1 MGRVFAANVGY
12 ARGPLYCLLGLVFV
26 PVKPRD
32 ILLAVMVPVLWGLG
46 FTFAKAGLDQF
57 PPILMTALR
66 FTLTAAVLVWLVRP
80 PWGMMARIFWIA
92 LIAGTIQY
100 SLTFTGLTGLDA
112 STAIVVV
119 QLEVP
124 FAVLLSVLF
133 LKDRLGWR
141 RVLGMAFAFAGVMLI
156 AGEPRLHTDT
166 LPMLLVVAGSLA
178 WAIGQV
184 MIKTVSRA
192 GGVTLI
198 AWVAVFSAPQLWL
211 ATYLFEDGQ
220 AEAIAAADWMGWGVI
235 VYLGLVMTAVGYA
248 TWYHLLG
255 IYRVSQVMPFL
266 MLLPVTAMTGGVLLL
281 GETVTPVT
289 VLGAAIVIGG
299 VGVISLGRR
308 RPRPAHPMTLDDA
321 RAVAAAYRA
330 SRRAGAFDIAA
341 MEAAV
346 MVYLKR
352 YPEVAETDA
361 RIFVSDLIV
370 QAGESR

>member
-1 MGRVFAANVGY
+1 M
-12 ARGPLYCLLGLVFV
+12 FV

-32 ILLAVMVPVLWGLG
+32 ILLAVMVPILWGLG
-46 FTFAKAGLDQF
+46 FTLAKAGLDQF

-66 FTLTAAVLVWLVRP
+66 FTLTAVVLVWLVRP

-100 SLTFTGLTGLDA
+100 SLTFTGLVGLDA

-156 AGEPRLHTDT
+156 AGEPRLQTDYW
-166 LPMLLVVAGSLA
+166 PVLLVVAGSLA

-192 GGVTLI
+192 GGFTLI

-220 AEAIAAADWMGWGVI
+220 AEAMAAADWMGWGVI
-235 VYLGLVMTAVGYA
+235 AYLGLVMTAIGYA

-255 IYRVSQVMPFL
+255 KYRVSQVMPFL
-266 MLLPVTAMTGGVLLL
+266 MLLPVTAMTGGVVLL
-281 GETVTPVT
+281 GETVTLVT
-289 VLGAAIVIGG
+289 VLGAAIVIAG
-299 VGVISLGRR
+299 VGVIGTER
-308 RPRPAHPMTLDDA
+308 RPGRPAHPMSLDDA
-321 RAVAAAYRA
+321 RAVAAAYRE
-330 SRRAGAFDIAA
+330 SRRAGDRDIAA
-341 MEAAV
+341 LEAAV
-346 MVYLKR
+346 VVYLER
-352 YPEVAETDA
+352 NPEVAASAA
-361 RIFVSDLIV
+361 RGFVSDLIV
-370 QAGESR
+370 QAGEAP

>member
-1 MGRVFAANVGY
+1 
-12 ARGPLYCLLGLVFV
+12 
-26 PVKPRD
+26 
-32 ILLAVMVPVLWGLG
+32 MVPVLWGLG
-46 FTFAKAGLDQF
+46 FTFAKAALGQF

-66 FTLTAAVLVWLVRP
+66 FTLTAVVLVWLVRP
-80 PWGMMARIFWIA
+80 PWGMMTRIFWIA
-92 LIAGTIQY
+92 LISGTIQY

-124 FAVLLSVLF
+124 FAVLLSAVF

-141 RVLGMAFAFAGVMLI
+141 RALGIAFAFGGVMLI
-156 AGEPRLHTDT
+156 AGEPRLQTDY
-166 LPMLLVVAGSLA
+166 LPMLLVVAGSLT

-192 GGVTLI
+192 GGFTLI

-211 ATYLFEDGQ
+211 ASFLFEDGQ

-248 TWYHLLG
+248 AWYHLLG
-255 IYRVSQVMPFL
+255 KYDVSRVMPFL
-266 MLLPVTAMTGGVLLL
+266 MLLPVTTMVSSVGLL
-281 GETVTPVT
+281 GETLTLAT
-289 VLGAAIVIGG
+289 LAGAAVVIGG
-299 VGVISLGRR
+299 IGVIGIER
-308 RPRPAHPMTLDDA
+308 RPPGLAHPMTLDDA
-321 RAVAAAYRA
+321 RAVAAAFRE
-330 SRRAGAFDIAA
+330 SRRAGGFEIAA

-370 QAGESR
+370 QAGEAP

>member
-1 MGRVFAANVGY
+1 MI
-12 ARGPLYCLLGLVFV
+12 V

-32 ILLAVMVPVLWGLG
+32 ILLAVTVPVLWGIG

-66 FTLTAAVLVWLVRP
+66 FTLTAVVLVWLVRP
-80 PWGMMARIFWIA
+80 PWGMMTRIFWIA

-124 FAVLLSVLF
+124 FAVMLSVVF
-133 LKDRLGWR
+133 LKDRLDWR
-141 RVLGMAFAFAGVMLI
+141 RVLGMAFAFGGVMLI
-156 AGEPRLHTDT
+156 AGEPRLHSDT

-235 VYLGLVMTAVGYA
+235 IYLGLVMTAVGYA

-255 IYRVSQVMPFL
+255 KYRVSQVMPFL
-266 MLLPVTAMTGGVLLL
+266 MLLPVTAMSGGVVLL

-289 VLGAAIVIGG
+289 VLGAAIVIAG
-299 VGVISLGRR
+299 VGVIGIKRR
-308 RPRPAHPMTLDDA
+308 AGGPAHPMTLDDA
-321 RAVAAAYRA
+321 RAVAAAYRD
-330 SRRAGAFDIAA
+330 SRRAGGFDIAA

-370 QAGESR
+370 QAGEAP